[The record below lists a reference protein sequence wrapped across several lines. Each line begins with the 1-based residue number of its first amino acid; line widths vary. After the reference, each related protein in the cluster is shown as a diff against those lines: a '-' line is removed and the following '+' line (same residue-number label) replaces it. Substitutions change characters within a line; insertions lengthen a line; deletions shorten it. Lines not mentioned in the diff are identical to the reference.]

1 MGGAKR
7 GSSLG
12 TSKTNTQINKVVE
25 QKAATR
31 AYTPPTLDISR
42 IPPIGS
48 YGYNVFRQN
57 ITPAERKE
65 LDKYVKSL
73 QKEEEVVSLNSPFD
87 ADPFSIT
94 EEELVGEE
102 LEPTENGLV
111 EEGDLGTAF
120 DLQTTVTDPETGI
133 RSFQTTIR
141 EQDYGEAPVYTDAE
155 TALENYL
162 EFYNRVQAQQNA
174 TGSVYN
180 YNNYDP
186 SDFARMGFAGP
197 RAVQQR
203 AGTEVVQDF
212 LTENEIPL
220 TQERDGVTYYLTTGI
235 GTPESY
241 GARGDGQYIA
251 QGPVGTYST
260 VFVED
265 PNVVEEMLSDPIIQL
280 AASFIPGGN
289 LALTGAQLAAGVDV
303 NPLQAASGLMQGLEL
318 TGLVR
323 PPSALPE
330 GVQGPPDA
338 GQGLFGTT
346 YNQTQALV
354 EAASAG
360 NIEEAALGMLGS
372 SLVNQG
378 LEQAGITGETFG
390 LTQQQLESGVDRTVN
405 ALAQGEELD
414 EALAEGFGREIIE
427 GVAEA
432 LPSVDAPSLGFIE
445 DAIRPVIE
453 PVLEVVEQVAQPFV
467 DVVEQVG
474 PQIEDAIRATGETLE
489 PVVETIVE
497 TASDVGRPIE
507 DIVRETGSTVEDV
520 VRAGGEVFEPVVET
534 IAELGPPVEDA
545 LRDIGS
551 EIEDTVRDIGTE
563 LEPVVET
570 IAELGPPVEDVV
582 REIGSTVEDVV
593 REAGST
599 TEDVVRATGETLEP
613 VVETIAELGPPV
625 EDVLR
630 EVGSTTEDIVRAGG
644 EVIEP
649 VVEVIE
655 ELGPPVEDIV
665 RETGS
670 TVEDVVRETG
680 STVEDVVRETGST
693 IEDVVKEGGDVLE
706 DIVDLGD
713 ISQPRSGMLT
723 SPILPFLLQQQ
734 QQQQPTQ
741 VEDLFAK
748 ELFQFETEI
757 GISPE
762 YFQYEEIPEGVEL
775 FKADGSLIPILT
787 RPRTYS
793 F

>member
-1 MGGAKR
+1 MVIRVGQ
-7 GSSLG
+7 L
-12 TSKTNTQINKVVE
+12 
-25 QKAATR
+25 
-31 AYTPPTLDISR
+31 
-42 IPPIGS
+42 
-48 YGYNVFRQN
+48 
-57 ITPAERKE
+57 
-65 LDKYVKSL
+65 
-73 QKEEEVVSLNSPFD
+73 SPFVSPFTV
-87 ADPFSIT
+87 DPFGAT

-141 EQDYGEAPVYTDAE
+141 EQDYGEAPVYTDAD

-162 EFYNRVQAQQNA
+162 EFYNRVLAQQNA

-186 SDFARMGFAGP
+186 GDFARMGFAGP
-197 RAVQQR
+197 EAVQQR

-220 TQERDGVTYYLTTGI
+220 TQEIDGVTYYLTTGI

-265 PNVVEEMLSDPIIQL
+265 PNVVEETLSDPIIQL

-289 LALTGAQLAAGVDV
+289 LFLTGAQLAADVDV

-330 GVQGPPDA
+330 GIQGPPDA

-360 NIEEAALGMLGS
+360 NVEEAALGMLGS

-378 LEQAGITGETFG
+378 LEQAGITGETVG
-390 LTQQQLESGVDRTVN
+390 LTQQQLEAGVDRTVN

-582 REIGSTVEDVV
+582 REVGSTVEDVV
-593 REAGST
+593 RA
-599 TEDVVRATGETLEP
+599 
-613 VVETIAELGPPV
+613 
-625 EDVLR
+625 
-630 EVGSTTEDIVRAGG
+630 
-644 EVIEP
+644 
-649 VVEVIE
+649 
-655 ELGPPVEDIV
+655 
-665 RETGS
+665 
-670 TVEDVVRETG
+670 
-680 STVEDVVRETGST
+680 
-693 IEDVVKEGGDVLE
+693 GGDVLE

-775 FKADGSLIPILT
+775 FEADGSLIPILT